1 MEGGCC
7 LLESDSSPSERE
19 GTVRPAIAYR
29 QRIVSSMLVRAI
41 RGRGRLCMLLEV
53 KVESGL

>member
-1 MEGGCC
+1 MEGVCY

-19 GTVRPAIAYR
+19 GTVCPAIAYR
-29 QRIVSSMLVRAI
+29 QRIVCSTPVRAI

-53 KVESGL
+53 EVDR